1 MTPTNTALNQ
11 SNSQPHPIP
20 NPRTPKQYRA
30 IGIIRGKYQPWEK
43 VLTKGT
49 IISSSGQNIDAV
61 LLGKAI
67 TVVKNHVNLNQNQYW
82 IVYPHTAFD
91 QNNSLHAQIVG
102 VWQPNS
108 SNDDQVTFPD
118 DYFSIRG
125 EVIYS
130 SRREEKVIVK
140 IYANNSL
147 NRNRPSFFK
156 LQLQGK
162 IPDHTIKHFYD
173 FAVILKGDQLVI
185 KQYIDLGLIAVRYS
199 RFKTIKNKDPVK
211 NIITKKKY
219 YQ

>member
-20 NPRTPKQYRA
+20 NPRHPKQYRA
-30 IGIIRGKYQPWEK
+30 IGIIRGKYQPLEK

-67 TVVKNHVNLNQNQYW
+67 SVVKNHVNLN
-82 IVYPHTAFD
+82 H
-91 QNNSLHAQIVG
+91 SLHAQIVG

-108 SNDDQVTFPD
+108 SNHDQVTFPD

-156 LQLQGK
+156 LQLKGK

-199 RFKTIKNKDPVK
+199 RFKTIRNEENVK
-211 NIITKKKY
+211 NIITKKLNK
-219 YQ
+219 